1 MSQSRMVQ
9 ARRHA
14 YDLKK
19 TTDTGMGDLT
29 DILKLL
35 EDLAQASAH
44 VKSKENGRL
53 EGLMQIRAS
62 ESQPV
67 SLELMPFGPNRRP
80 PK

>member
-14 YDLKK
+14 YDMKK
-19 TTDTGMGDLT
+19 TTDTGMGGLT

-44 VKSKENGRL
+44 VKSKGNGRL
-53 EGLMQIRAS
+53 EGFMQVGFRVSADKLGVDAVWSKSQAS
-62 ESQPV
+62 
-67 SLELMPFGPNRRP
+67 
-80 PK
+80 